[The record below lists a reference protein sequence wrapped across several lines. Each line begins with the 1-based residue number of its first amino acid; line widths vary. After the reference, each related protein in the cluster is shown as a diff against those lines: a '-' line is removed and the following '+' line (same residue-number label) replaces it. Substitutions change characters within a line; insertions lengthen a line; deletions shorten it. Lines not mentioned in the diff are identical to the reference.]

1 MKIFYRIQAAWA
13 AGLAMLCILPAAQAV
28 EILHWNRLPLA
39 VPLVVGQERV
49 VFVDRNVRVGVPA
62 RIQDTLRVQSAG
74 GAIYLKA
81 SDVIAPSRL
90 QLQDVESGA
99 LILLDVAA
107 EAAEP
112 DAPPLEPVRI
122 VDVSQAAGVGS
133 GAVAAPVPVAARS
146 RPRHTPVAVV
156 LTRHAAQNLYAPLR
170 TVDPIPGLTAMSL
183 PRKLPLK
190 TLLPDLPLAYQ
201 ALGAWRLDGTWVTA
215 VRLRNKGVNPIALD
229 ARDLQGDFVA
239 ASFQHVSLG
248 AAGQPQDTTVLY
260 LVTRG
265 PLSRFLLPAVA
276 RFDARAAR
284 GVSGAVSAPVP
295 ASASSTSTSEA
306 HHEK

>member
-1 MKIFYRIQAAWA
+1 MKSFYCIKALWA
-13 AGLAMLCILPAAQAV
+13 GIAMLCCVPAVHAV

-49 VFVDRNVRVGVPA
+49 VFIDRNVRVGVPA
-62 RIQDTLRVQSAG
+62 RVQDTLRVQSAG

-81 SDVIAPSRL
+81 SEAIAPSRL
-90 QLQDVESGA
+90 QLQDVETGS
-99 LILLDVAA
+99 LILLDIAA
-107 EAAEP
+107 EAAEAAEA

-122 VDVSQAAGVGS
+122 VDASQAAAAGPA
-133 GAVAAPVPVAARS
+133 AVAPAPP

-156 LTRHAAQNLYAPLR
+156 LTRHAAQSLYAPLR
-170 TVDPIPGLTAMSL
+170 TVDAIPGLMPMTL

-190 TLLPDLPLAYQ
+190 TLLPNLPLAYQ

-215 VRLRNKGVNPIALD
+215 VRLRNTGKDRLMLD

-239 ASFQHVSLG
+239 ASFQHATLG
-248 AAGQPQDTTVLY
+248 PTGLATDTTTLY

-265 PLSRFLLPAVA
+265 PLSRFLSPAVS
-276 RFDARAAR
+276 RFDARTARPAA
-284 GVSGAVSAPVP
+284 VQPVVAPAFTP
-295 ASASSTSTSEA
+295 AITFEVN
-306 HHEK
+306 HEK

>member
-1 MKIFYRIQAAWA
+1 MKSFYRLKALWA
-13 AGLAMLCILPAAQAV
+13 GITMLCCVPAVQAV

-39 VPLVVGQERV
+39 VPLMVGQERV
-49 VFVDRNVRVGVPA
+49 VFIDRNVRVGVPA
-62 RIQDTLRVQSAG
+62 RVQDKLRVQSAG

-81 SDVIAPSRL
+81 REAIAPSRL
-90 QLQDVESGA
+90 QLQDVETGA
-99 LILLDVAA
+99 LILLDIAA

-112 DAPPLEPVRI
+112 DAAPLEPVRI
-122 VDVSQAAGVGS
+122 VDASQAAGAVPA
-133 GAVAAPVPVAARS
+133 AVAPAPP

-156 LTRHAAQNLYAPLR
+156 LTRHAAQSLYAPLR
-170 TVDPIPGLTAMSL
+170 TVDAIPGLLPMTL

-190 TLLPDLPLAYQ
+190 TLLPNLPLAYQ

-215 VRLRNKGVNPIALD
+215 VSLRNTGKDSLVLD

-239 ASFQHVSLG
+239 ASFQHATLG
-248 AAGQPQDTTVLY
+248 PAGLATDTTTLY

-265 PLSRFLLPAVA
+265 PLSRFLSPAVS

-284 GVSGAVSAPVP
+284 PAAVQPVSAPVVTP
-295 ASASSTSTSEA
+295 AFTPAITFEVN
-306 HHEK
+306 HEK

>member
-1 MKIFYRIQAAWA
+1 MMNIFYRIKVVWA
-13 AGLAMLCILPAAQAV
+13 AVGLVMLCATPAAQAV

-49 VFVDRNVRVGVPA
+49 IFIDRNVRVGVPA
-62 RIQDTLRVQSAG
+62 RVQDKLRVQSAG

-81 SDVIAPSRL
+81 SAAIAPSRL

-99 LILLDVAA
+99 LILLDIAA

-122 VDVSQAAGVGS
+122 VDASQT
-133 GAVAAPVPVAARS
+133 VAASLAAAPPAPP

-156 LTRHAAQNLYAPLR
+156 LTRHAAQSLYAPLR
-170 TVDPIPGLTAMSL
+170 TVDAIPGLARMTL

-190 TLLPDLPLAYQ
+190 TLLPNLPLAYQ
-201 ALGAWRLDGTWVTA
+201 ALGAWRLDSTWVTA
-215 VRLRNKGVNPIALD
+215 VRLRNTGKDRLVLD

-239 ASFQHVSLG
+239 ASFQHGVLG
-248 AAGQPQDTTVLY
+248 SAGQPTDTTTLY

-265 PLSRFLLPAVA
+265 PLSRFLLPAVS

-284 GVSGAVSAPVP
+284 PVAAPPSATPV
-295 ASASSTSTSEA
+295 TTIEVI
-306 HHEK
+306 HEK